1 MIVVDA
7 SVVMT
12 ALLVDGRQG
21 DAAREVLQLGEL
33 HAPHLLDVEA
43 TSAVRRWVLRGQL
56 AGDAAGSILDDLRD
70 LAISRH
76 GHDLLLGR
84 VLELRDSVSAYD
96 GYYVAL
102 AELLDVPLVSAD
114 VRLSRAAGLR
124 CRVLLPDRGRT

>member
-7 SVVMT
+7 SVVVT
-12 ALLVDGRQG
+12 ALLAHGREG
-21 DAAREVLQLGEL
+21 DAARELLQNEDL

-56 AGDAAGSILDDLRD
+56 AADAAGPILDDLRD

-84 VLELRDSVSAYD
+84 ILELRDSVSAHD
-96 GYYVAL
+96 GCYVAL
-102 AELLDVPLVSAD
+102 AELLDVPLVTAD
-114 VRLSRAAGLR
+114 VRLSRAPGLR
-124 CRVLLPDRGRT
+124 CRVLLPDR